1 MEPAAA
7 LLLGV
12 LQGLTEF
19 LPVSSSGH
27 LVLARS
33 VLPPGALSS
42 PGILFEVVAH
52 AGTLAAALFALRRE
66 VAAVL
71 ESLLPAR
78 RRADRESA
86 PDARGGR
93 RLLLLLF
100 VAALPAGILGVA
112 LAGPIRDLFAG
123 PTMAAVGLL
132 GTGAVLL
139 GSRKTLD
146 GADRADRADR
156 PAAGEAGAARRAE
169 VPTPGSVADALFI
182 GLAQAAAILPGVSRS
197 GTTIVAGRLRGM
209 SGRDAARFSFLLS
222 APVIA
227 GAAAVEGA
235 AALSGGT
242 IAATGAPGLVAAEL
256 ALGFLAAFAA
266 GLLALRWVFGW
277 LARERFHQFGWYCL
291 FLGGL
296 GVGLSGA

>member
-71 ESLLPAR
+71 ESLLPGR

-146 GADRADRADR
+146 RADRL
-156 PAAGEAGAARRAE
+156 AAGEAGAARRAE

>member
-33 VLPPGALSS
+33 LLPEGALSS

-52 AGTLAAALFALRRE
+52 GGTLAAALLVLRRE
-66 VAAVL
+66 VIAVL
-71 ESLLPAR
+71 RSLLPSTAETAAEALEVR
-78 RRADRESA
+78 Q
-86 PDARGGR
+86 GR
-93 RLLLLLF
+93 RLLLLLLA
-100 VAALPAGILGVA
+100 AALPAGVVGIA
-112 LAGPIRDLFAG
+112 LADPIRDLFGG
-123 PTMAAVGLL
+123 PTAAAAGLL
-132 GTGAVLL
+132 LTGAVLL
-139 GSRKTLD
+139 GARRTPS
-146 GADRADRADR
+146 
-156 PAAGEAGAARRAE
+156 GETPEPDAEDAGAVTGRSM
-169 VPTPGSVADALFI
+169 PTPGSLSNALFI

-197 GTTIVAGRLRGM
+197 GMTIVAGRMRGM
-209 SGRDAARFSFLLS
+209 SGGDAARFSFLLS

-227 GAAAVEGA
+227 GAALFETA
-235 AALSGGT
+235 AALTGGT
-242 IAATGAPGLVAAEL
+242 VAATASPGLVAVEL
-256 ALGFLAAFAA
+256 ALGFAAAFAA

-291 FLGGL
+291 SLGGI

>member
-33 VLPPGALSS
+33 LLPEGALSS

-52 AGTLAAALFALRRE
+52 GGTLAAALLVLRRE
-66 VAAVL
+66 VIAVL
-71 ESLLPAR
+71 RSLLPSTAETAAEAR
-78 RRADRESA
+78 EVRQ
-86 PDARGGR
+86 GR
-93 RLLLLLF
+93 RLLLLLLA
-100 VAALPAGILGVA
+100 AALPAGIVGVA
-112 LAGPIRDLFAG
+112 FADPIRDLFGG
-123 PTMAAVGLL
+123 PTAAAAGLL
-132 GTGAVLL
+132 LTGAVLL
-139 GSRKTLD
+139 GSRRTPGTSGETPGPD
-146 GADRADRADR
+146 AEDA
-156 PAAGEAGAARRAE
+156 AAGRPM
-169 VPTPGSVADALFI
+169 PTPGSLANALFI
-182 GLAQAAAILPGVSRS
+182 GLAQAVAILPGVSRS
-197 GTTIVAGRLRGM
+197 GMTIVAGRMRGM

-227 GAAAVEGA
+227 GAALFETA
-235 AALSGGT
+235 AALAGGT
-242 IAATGAPGLVAAEL
+242 VTAAASPGLVAVEL
-256 ALGFLAAFAA
+256 ALGFAAAFAA

-277 LARERFHQFGWYCL
+277 LARERFHRFGWYCL
-291 FLGGL
+291 SLGGI

>member
-27 LVLARS
+27 LALARS

-139 GSRKTLD
+139 GSRKTL
-146 GADRADRADR
+146 DRADR